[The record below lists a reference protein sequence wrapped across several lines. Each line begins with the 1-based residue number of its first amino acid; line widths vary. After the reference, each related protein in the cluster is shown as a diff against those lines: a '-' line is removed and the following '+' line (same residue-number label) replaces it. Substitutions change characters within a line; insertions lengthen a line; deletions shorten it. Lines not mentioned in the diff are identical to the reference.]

1 MKKYQLFILE
11 SLVFGVGYGL
21 YLFNSG
27 SLKTV
32 TDYLYLIA
40 LSLFVAI
47 NIEYVFPKII
57 GLIGSKN

>member
-1 MKKYQLFILE
+1 MKKYQIFILE

-40 LSLFVAI
+40 LSLFVEI